1 MTVNQTT
8 ATRNYPKP
16 HPSNELQ
23 VDVERL
29 RTALDAIDTDV
40 AARPTQSVVETLIA
54 AAVANVLNS
63 APGALDTLQ
72 ELANALGNDANFAA
86 SVANALAGKAPLDG
100 VGATGTWGIS
110 ITGNAATATSAGSAT
125 TATSASQVPWGGV
138 QSKPSTLAGY
148 GINLSGD
155 LASEEEAITGTSTSK
170 LMTPATAAAAT
181 AAALAA
187 KPSISLGLALALG

>member
-8 ATRNYPKP
+8 ASRNYPKP

-29 RTALDAIDTDV
+29 RTALDAIDNDV

-54 AAVANVLNS
+54 AAVANLLNG

-86 SVANALAGKAPLDG
+86 SVTNALAGKAPLDG
-100 VGATGTWGIS
+100 TGATGTWGIS
-110 ITGNAATATSAGSAT
+110 ITGNAATATTAGSAT
-125 TATSASQVPWGGV
+125 TASSASAVPWSGV
-138 QSKPSTLAGY
+138 SGKPATLSGY
-148 GINLSGD
+148 GIDLSGN
-155 LASEEEAITGTSTSK
+155 LASEAEAVAGTNNSK
-170 LMTPATAAAAT
+170 LMTPAAT

-187 KPSISLGLALALG
+187 KPGVSLGLALALG

>member
-8 ATRNYPKP
+8 STRAYPKP

-54 AAVANVLNS
+54 AAIANLLNG

-86 SVANALAGKAPLDG
+86 SVTNSLASKAPLNG

-110 ITGNAATATSAGSAT
+110 ITGNAATASA
-125 TATSASQVPWGGV
+125 VPWTGV
-138 QSKPSTLAGY
+138 QSPPTTLAGY
-148 GINLSGD
+148 GIDLSGN
-155 LASEEEAITGTSTSK
+155 LATNAEAITGTSSSK
-170 LMTPATAAAAT
+170 LMTPAAAAAAT